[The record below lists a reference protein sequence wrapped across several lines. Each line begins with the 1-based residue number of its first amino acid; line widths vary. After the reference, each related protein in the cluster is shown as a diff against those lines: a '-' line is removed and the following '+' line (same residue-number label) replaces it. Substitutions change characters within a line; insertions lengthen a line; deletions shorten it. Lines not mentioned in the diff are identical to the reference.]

1 MNFPFFP
8 LHDLRVSVEEYLCT
22 SGDPK
27 DDAYDNLQDTLTFM
41 QDAIADFMLSAKD
54 DAVLKR
60 YMRTWQEQVRQI
72 FDQIPLSWLEDLD
85 PENPAAYDDPLARN
99 KNVCYECFRLL
110 KEMQLQYPSYFD
122 KTCFPPLIYIEI
134 EKSMYHHKV
143 LLIGQWMEDKGEH
156 LQQLWRVM
164 HGAIGRLWNQD
175 QWRYSYHEHDYIMN
189 LVTQLMELITSHGEN
204 LRKDHVY
211 YLLFYINFNENGFMH
226 HLTSSITAEMESTV
240 LPNEKRK
247 VLKNMENT
255 IKDILVRNDM
265 TLDPGN
271 PPITKMLQTWLQGQ
285 LEELQS

>member
-8 LHDLRVSVEEYLCT
+8 LHDLRVSVEEYLSE
-22 SGDPK
+22 SGDLK
-27 DDAYDNLQDTLTFM
+27 DNAYDNLQDTLTFM

-72 FDQIPLSWLEDLD
+72 FDQVPLSWLEGLD
-85 PENPAAYDDPLARN
+85 PEDPAAYDDPSARN
-99 KNVCYECFRLL
+99 KIVCYECFRLL

-122 KTCFPPLIYIEI
+122 KTSFPPLLYIEI
-134 EKSMYHHKV
+134 EKSLYHHKV
-143 LLIGQWMEDKGEH
+143 LLIRQWMEDKGDH
-156 LQQLWRVM
+156 LQPLWRVM
-164 HGAIGRLWNQD
+164 HIAIGRLWNQD

-189 LVTQLMELITSHGEN
+189 LVTQLMELINTQGEN

-211 YLLFYINFNENGFMH
+211 SLLFYINFNEIGFMH
-226 HLTSSITAEMESTV
+226 HLTSSITAEIESTV
-240 LPNEKRK
+240 LPAEKREI
-247 VLKNMENT
+247 LKNMENT
-255 IKDILVRNDM
+255 IKDIPVRNDM

-285 LEELQS
+285 LEELQY

>member
-8 LHDLRVSVEEYLCT
+8 LHDLRASVEEYLCT
-22 SGDPK
+22 SGDLK
-27 DDAYDNLQDTLTFM
+27 DDTYDNLQNTLVFM
-41 QDAIADFMLSAKD
+41 DEAIADFMLSAKD
-54 DAVLKR
+54 DSVLKR

-72 FDQIPLSWLEDLD
+72 FDRIPLSWLEDLD
-85 PENPAAYDDPLARN
+85 PEDPAAYDDPLAKN

-175 QWRYSYHEHDYIMN
+175 QWRYSYHEHDYILN
-189 LVTQLMELITSHGEN
+189 LVTQLMELITTHGEN

-226 HLTSSITAEMESTV
+226 HLTSSITAEIESTV
-240 LPNEKRK
+240 LTSEKLEI
-247 VLKNMENT
+247 LKDMERT

-271 PPITKMLQTWLQGQ
+271 PPITKMLQTWLQHQ